1 MEGNSVTPFLI
12 LGFPPLPPSLPPS
25 LPLLPD
31 KVYTLLDE
39 QGEDQVP
46 YQQIMMSVVLLLP
59 GDDGMLA
66 SCASSLP
73 PAFPPFLLLISLKLI
88 EIERV

>member
-1 MEGNSVTPFLI
+1 MEENSVTPFLI
-12 LGFPPLPPSLPPS
+12 LGFSSLPPSLPPS

-46 YQQIMMSVVLLLP
+46 YQRIMMSVVLLLP
-59 GDDGMLA
+59 GDDGTYA
-66 SCASSLP
+66 CPSSLP